1 MRYVHPGKPGA
12 LVSFKSAY
20 GNFIDGKFVEPL
32 SGEYF
37 MNTSPVDGSNI
48 AQFPRSDAK
57 DIDLA
62 LDAAHRA
69 ADAWGRTSVQQRSH
83 LLLQVADRIQENLE
97 YLAVAESWDNGK
109 PIRETLNADLPLAVD
124 HFRYFAGCLRAQE
137 GSTAEIDDTTVAYHF
152 HEPLGVVGQ
161 IIPWNFP
168 LLMAA
173 WKLAPALAAGN
184 CVVLKPAEQTPLS
197 ITLLMEIIGDLFP
210 AGVLNVVQGFGKEAG
225 EALATS
231 KRIAKIAF
239 TGSTPVGRHIM
250 ACAAENIIPCT
261 VELGGKSPTIVLE
274 DADIEQAAR
283 GICYGI
289 FSSGGQACIAGS
301 RLFVHDKVYPQLMAR
316 LLELTQGLRVGHP
329 FSAGTHVGPL
339 INDKH
344 RQSVLEYVELAKREG
359 GSVLCGGEIPAD
371 PALAAGSYFL
381 PTIIE
386 GLNNQARVCQEE
398 IFGPVLVAMRFHD
411 EAALI
416 REANDSVF
424 GLAAGIWTRDTGR
437 ALRLSEQ
444 LEAGTVWI
452 NTYKVFSISTPFGGF
467 KESGLGR
474 EKGIQGLKAWMQQKS
489 IYLATGNSVNHWCD

>member
-1 MRYVHPGKPGA
+1 MSVFHSDLFRQQALIAGSWRDAADGTTLAVSNPSTGATLGQIPNMGRAEAQQAVDAAAAALPGWRAFTAAQRAALLKNWHRLILENKTALAQIMTAEQGKPLAEAEGEIVYA
-12 LVSFKSAY
+12 ASFIEWFAEQ
-20 GNFIDGKFVEPL
+20 GKRAN
-32 SGEYF
+32 GE
-37 MNTSPVDGSNI
+37 
-48 AQFPRSDAK
+48 
-57 DIDLA
+57 
-62 LDAAHRA
+62 
-69 ADAWGRTSVQQRSH
+69 
-83 LLLQVADRIQENLE
+83 
-97 YLAVAESWDNGK
+97 
-109 PIRETLNADLPLAVD
+109 
-124 HFRYFAGCLRAQE
+124 
-137 GSTAEIDDTTVAYHF
+137 
-152 HEPLGVVGQ
+152 
-161 IIPWNFP
+161 IIPSPGADKRLMVIRQGVGVCAAITPWNSP
-168 LLMAA
+168 IASEMQ
-173 WKLAPALAAGN
+173 KVAPAIAAGN
-184 CVVLKPAEQTPLS
+184 AVILKPAEATPLMALELAK
-197 ITLLMEIIGDLFP
+197 IFEQAGLPAGLLSVLPGKGSIIGD
-210 AGVLNVVQGFGKEAG
+210 
-225 EALATS
+225 ALARHP
-231 KRIAKIAF
+231 KVRKISF
-239 TGSTPVGRHIM
+239 TGGTTTGRHL
-250 ACAAENIIPCT
+250 AHVAAEKLIPASL
-261 VELGGKSPTIVLE
+261 ELGGKSPTIVLE